1 MVAGEQ
7 NFFLLFHQKLWQK
20 ESNAAASWLRH
31 FKILYFITYGIS
43 CIYFI

>member
-20 ESNAAASWLRH
+20 ESNAAAS
-31 FKILYFITYGIS
+31 
-43 CIYFI
+43 